1 MRGMCALL
9 LAVAGH
15 SFAASHEVAGL
26 EQPSEILV
34 DAWGVPHIYA
44 RTHYDAFFV
53 QGFNAAR
60 DRLWQIDLWRRRGLG
75 QLSEVL
81 GARSVEQDRAN
92 RLFLY
97 RGYKPAGLFPRRTN
111 HDGLLPVPGDGRY
124 EWQGFFDMDALPE
137 EYNPP
142 RGFIATAN
150 ANTLP
155 ADYPVAARRVGFEWA
170 APWRQRRL
178 VDLLQRAAGHRMEDS
193 LTLQRDYASLLAR
206 EVLAALPHGT
216 FLDGWDGVLA
226 AESAPAA
233 LFSVWYHRHLVP
245 ALAGWVLG
253 DQDAVS
259 SIDSLVVPELLRRP
273 EAGSLIAETLDAAH
287 AEGGRPVMAHR
298 PPAT

>member
-1 MRGMCALL
+1 MR
-9 LAVAGH
+9 
-15 SFAASHEVAGL
+15 
-26 EQPSEILV
+26 
-34 DAWGVPHIYA
+34 
-44 RTHYDAFFV
+44 
-53 QGFNAAR
+53 
-60 DRLWQIDLWRRRGLG
+60 
-75 QLSEVL
+75 
-81 GARSVEQDRAN
+81 
-92 RLFLY
+92 
-97 RGYKPAGLFPRRTN
+97 
-111 HDGLLPVPGDGRY
+111 
-124 EWQGFFDMDALPE
+124 LPE

-178 VDLLQRAAGHRMEDS
+178 VDVLQSAAGHGMEDS

-206 EVLAALPHGT
+206 EVLAALPRGT

-273 EAGSLIAETLDAAH
+273 EAGSLVAQTLDAAQAETTALLGADTTRWRWGDLH
-287 AEGGRPVMAHR
+287 RTAFEHPLLYLAEGALGDDMRMSAYGRGGEWTDGEQHGIRR
-298 PPAT
+298 P